1 VVVLLSD
8 ELTALDLT
16 VKQPV
21 LLVKPTLDLDALE
34 TVPAAN

>member
-1 VVVLLSD
+1 LRRD
-8 ELTALDLT
+8 ELTTLDLT
-16 VKQPV
+16 VKQLV